1 MKKKMLEAALLHFK
15 AEKKKQE
22 VNLEIYAKAAVGVAE
37 HPDIVSETIELIK
50 KIAEA
55 DECIQII
62 EEKLIK
68 DSK

>member
-1 MKKKMLEAALLHFK
+1 MKKRILEAALLHFK

-22 VNLEIYAKAAVGVAE
+22 VNLEIYIKTPMGIAD
-37 HPDIVSETIELIK
+37 HPDIVNETIELIK
-50 KIAEA
+50 KISEA
-55 DECIQII
+55 DECIRII